1 MEATMI
7 DFRNRMADIQSAVS
21 RRERVTVTSHGRPW
35 AVVVAWEDAVPRTP
49 KARELAAAGMWADR
63 TDLADPTE
71 AVRKLRARR
80 TFA

>member
-35 AVVVAWEDAVPRTP
+35 AVVVAWEDAMPRTP
-49 KARELAAAGMWADR
+49 KAGEFAAAGMWADR
-63 TDLADPTE
+63 DDMADPS
-71 AVRKLRARR
+71 AYVRGLRARR
-80 TFA
+80 VFS